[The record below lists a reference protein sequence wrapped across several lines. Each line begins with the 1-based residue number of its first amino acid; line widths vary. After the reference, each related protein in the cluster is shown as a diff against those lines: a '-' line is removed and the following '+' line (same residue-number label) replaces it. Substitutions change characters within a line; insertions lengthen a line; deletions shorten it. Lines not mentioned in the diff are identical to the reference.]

1 MNIVV
6 KFITSN
12 LEIQLL
18 QGRIDTAAHP
28 GGCHVN
34 PDPHEWGNG
43 NADLPAG
50 TPKNHRPG

>member
-18 QGRIDTAAHP
+18 QGRI
-28 GGCHVN
+28 
-34 PDPHEWGNG
+34 E
-43 NADLPAG
+43 
-50 TPKNHRPG
+50 HRCPSRRMPC